1 MFSIWLCSFQGTERS
16 DPVLFRFPLS
26 GLLRSL
32 KTIQAKEDVQSFD
45 QLSLDF
51 SALRLSLF
59 RAPQI
64 RSIPLALLYR
74 PGMNDPVPLL
84 VLSLERR

>member
-1 MFSIWLCSFQGTERS
+1 MFSIWLCSFQGT
-16 DPVLFRFPLS
+16 S

-32 KTIQAKEDVQSFD
+32 KTIQAKEEYTVIRPAFAGFLGSSPLQP
-45 QLSLDF
+45 LGC
-51 SALRLSLF
+51 
-59 RAPQI
+59 PQI
-64 RSIPLALLYR
+64 RSIPLAPLYR